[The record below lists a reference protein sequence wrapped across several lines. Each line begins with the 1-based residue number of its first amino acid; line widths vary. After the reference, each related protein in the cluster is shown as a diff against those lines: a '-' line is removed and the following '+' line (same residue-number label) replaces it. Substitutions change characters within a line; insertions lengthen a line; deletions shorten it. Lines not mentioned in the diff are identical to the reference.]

1 MYFLGLTTKMAT
13 NNVTLGVMT
22 TPSTQTIAPN
32 TSPAKGTKAPGKK
45 AHCQSGTRNAALGH
59 RLSLGHLAV
68 LSEINR
74 IMSKRYRSQLFEGVQ
89 RYYNFNLKKKRE
101 RLY

>member
-1 MYFLGLTTKMAT
+1 MS
-13 NNVTLGVMT
+13 
-22 TPSTQTIAPN
+22 TPSTQTVAPN
-32 TSPAKGTKAPGKK
+32 TSRTKGTKAPGQK

-74 IMSKRYRSQLFEGVQ
+74 IMSKRYRSQLFEGEQ
-89 RYYNFNLKKKRE
+89 RYYNFSLKKKE